1 MKINNK
7 SIRNFT
13 IGATTLGLITGGIT
27 LAIGANQEDK
37 QIPFKLDQHKAY
49 KVTTEKLL
57 STNNSDEIT
66 TLKDQDEYLTKS
78 ELESTNILEF
88 HNYNQWDYNDD
99 LIGKYYTND
108 VENYNFS
115 YESITDSEINQKI
128 ALFEVGDYLS
138 VISSHDS
145 YTPYW
150 EEVKEVPSEY
160 EDIKAEL
167 VIKTIDYDDVI
178 MVDESKYENQA
189 YTFLWSALTLSSMM
203 TGGICSYTINESIP
217 KRKKLSRK

>member
-13 IGATTLGLITGGIT
+13 IGAVTGGLIAGGIT

-37 QIPFKLDQHKAY
+37 QTPFKIDQHKAY

-66 TLKDQDEYLTKS
+66 TLKEPDEYLTKS
-78 ELESTNILEF
+78 ELESTDVLEF
-88 HNYNQWDYNDD
+88 HKYNLWDYNDN
-99 LIGKYYTND
+99 LNGKYYTND
-108 VENYNFS
+108 VESYDFS
-115 YESITDSEINQKI
+115 YDSITEGEINQKI
-128 ALFEVGDYLS
+128 ELFEVGDYLS

-145 YTPYW
+145 YVPYR

-167 VIKTIDYDDVI
+167 VIKTVDYDDVI
-178 MVDESKYENQA
+178 MVDESKYENQG
-189 YTFLWSALTLSSMM
+189 YTFLWSEATIASIITS
-203 TGGICSYTINESIP
+203 GICSYAIGNSIP

>member
-37 QIPFKLDQHKAY
+37 QITFRLDQHKAY

-66 TLKDQDEYLTKS
+66 TLKDPDEYLTKS
-78 ELESTNILEF
+78 ELESTDILEF
-88 HNYNQWDYNDD
+88 HNYNRWNYNDD

-108 VENYNFS
+108 VENYNFG
-115 YESITDSEINQKI
+115 YDSITDSEINQKI
-128 ALFEVGDYLS
+128 ELFEVGDYLS

-145 YTPYW
+145 SAPYR
-150 EEVKEVPSEY
+150 EEVKEAPSEY
-160 EDIKAEL
+160 KDIKAEL

-178 MVDESKYENQA
+178 MVDESKYENQV
-189 YTFLWSALTLSSMM
+189 YTFLWSALTLSSIM
-203 TGGICSYTINESIP
+203 TGSICSYAISEVISNH
-217 KRKKLSRK
+217 KKLIRK

>member
-1 MKINNK
+1 MKINKK
-7 SIRNFT
+7 SIRNLT

-37 QIPFKLDQHKAY
+37 QLPFKLDQYKAY

-66 TLKDQDEYLTKS
+66 TLKEPDEYLTKS
-78 ELESTNILEF
+78 ELENIDVLEF
-88 HNYNQWDYNDD
+88 HNYNHWDYNDD
-99 LIGKYYTND
+99 LNGKYYTND
-108 VENYNFS
+108 VESYDFS
-115 YESITDSEINQKI
+115 YDSITDSEINQKI
-128 ALFEVGDYLS
+128 KLFEVGDYLS

-145 YTPYW
+145 YAPYR

-178 MVDESKYENQA
+178 MVDESKFENA
-189 YTFLWSALTLSSMM
+189 GYTFSWSVLTLTSIIS
-203 TGGICSYTINESIP
+203 GGTIGDAISKHKE
-217 KRKKLSRK
+217 RKLKQK

>member
-1 MKINNK
+1 MKINKK
-7 SIRNFT
+7 SIRNLT

-27 LAIGANQEDK
+27 LAIGANQEEKDT
-37 QIPFKLDQHKAY
+37 PFKLDQHKAY

-66 TLKDQDEYLTKS
+66 TLKEPDEYLTKS
-78 ELESTNILEF
+78 ELENIDVLEF
-88 HNYNQWDYNDD
+88 HNYNHWDYNDD
-99 LIGKYYTND
+99 LNGKYYTND
-108 VENYNFS
+108 VESYDFS
-115 YESITDSEINQKI
+115 YASITDSEINQKI
-128 ALFEVGDYLS
+128 KLFEVGDYLS

-145 YTPYW
+145 YAPYR

-178 MVDESKYENQA
+178 MVDESKFENA
-189 YTFLWSALTLSSMM
+189 GYTFSWSVLTLTSIIS
-203 TGGICSYTINESIP
+203 GGTIGDAISKHKE
-217 KRKKLSRK
+217 RKLKQK